1 MRLLDFTTLDTNQ
14 LTLVLS
20 WRNHPKI
27 REWMLHPN
35 EISMEEH
42 LHFVESLK
50 RREDRRY
57 FLVQR
62 EGKNIGVIDFMDIT
76 EKSAELGLYANP
88 KMKGVGETLMRAL
101 INYAFVTLK
110 VKTLIATV
118 FADNERAKHLYE
130 KFDFVE
136 TNRTAYEK
144 REMIR
149 MELQQ

>member
-20 WRNHPKI
+20 WRNHPDI
-27 REWMLHPN
+27 RQWMLRN
-35 EISMEEH
+35 DEISSED
-42 LHFVESLK
+42 HFRFIESLK
-50 RREDRRY
+50 QRTDKRY

-88 KMKGVGETLMRAL
+88 QMRGIGETLMRAL
-101 INYAFVTLK
+101 IDYAFVTLK

-130 KFDFVE
+130 KFDFIE
-136 TNRTAYEK
+136 INRTAYEK

-149 MELQQ
+149 MELHQ